1 MQRQLSEK
9 AEELSTKVKQQTRVI
24 KPLATAMAK
33 PLDGQM
39 DGLMGR
45 EKSPMMATSEDAIKM
60 ITGALATG
68 NFLVAASGRLTGLL
82 HGDPLA
88 AAERSPNLRG

>member
-33 PLDGQM
+33 PLDG
-39 DGLMGR
+39 LMGR
-45 EKSPMMATSEDAIKM
+45 KKSPMMATSEDAIKT

-82 HGDPLA
+82 RGDPLA
-88 AAERSPNLRG
+88 GAERSPNLRG

>member
-1 MQRQLSEK
+1 
-9 AEELSTKVKQQTRVI
+9 
-24 KPLATAMAK
+24 MAK

-45 EKSPMMATSEDAIKM
+45 EKSPMLATSEEAIKM
-60 ITGALATG
+60 ITGALATR